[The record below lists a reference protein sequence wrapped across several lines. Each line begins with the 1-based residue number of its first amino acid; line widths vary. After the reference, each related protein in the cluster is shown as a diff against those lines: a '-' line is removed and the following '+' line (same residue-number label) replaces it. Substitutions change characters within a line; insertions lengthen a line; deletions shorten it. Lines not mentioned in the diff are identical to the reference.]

1 MICCLT
7 IGPDPPVS
15 PARAA
20 AEETAAGGPSLRRK
34 LITRSLMLGVTGVSL
49 YLLAPSLLQVFS
61 SWPKLRQIDPVWIVP
76 ALVFE
81 VCSYIA
87 LWTLQR
93 VALRTRSW
101 FAIGTSQLAAGAAGS
116 IIPGG
121 GATATAI
128 QYGILVRSGIPSG
141 RVASGLAA
149 SWATTTATVFALP
162 VVAALAAIGG
172 TQAPKGLRQVTY
184 VGAGAF
190 AFLAVVGATAFLWDR
205 PLRLAGCAARWAA
218 GLIGKRERF
227 EHLPEHMIEHR
238 DGVRSAVAERPLTA
252 LVGAIGKWGFDYLTL
267 VCVLA
272 ALGVRPDPALVLL
285 AYASAQILAMI
296 PLTPGGLGFVE
307 AGLAGLLVLAGVPG
321 GAAAVATLAYRLIG
335 FWLPMPAGLVAYWL
349 ARRRYGSLPS
359 PAATASSTSD
369 AISSPP

>member
-1 MICCLT
+1 
-7 IGPDPPVS
+7 
-15 PARAA
+15 
-20 AEETAAGGPSLRRK
+20 
-34 LITRSLMLGVTGVSL
+34 MLGVTGVSL

-61 SWPKLRQIDPVWIVP
+61 SWPKLKTINPVWIAP

-81 VCSYIA
+81 VCSYIS

-116 IIPGG
+116 VIPGG

-128 QYGILVRSGIPSG
+128 QYGILVRSGIASG

-149 SWATTTATVFALP
+149 SWATTTATVFVLP

-172 TQAPKGLRQVTY
+172 TQAPKGLREVTY

-190 AFLAVVGATAFLWDR
+190 AFLAVLGATAFLWDR
-205 PLRLAGCAARWAA
+205 PLRLVGCAVRWLAGCVK
-218 GLIGKRERF
+218 KRDRF
-227 EHLPEHMIEHR
+227 EHLPDRLIEQR
-238 DGVRSAVAERPLTA
+238 NDVRSAIAERPLTA
-252 LVGAIGKWGFDYLTL
+252 LLGAIGKWGFDYLAL

-272 ALGVRPDPALVLL
+272 ALGLRPDPALVLL

-307 AGLAGLLVLAGVPG
+307 AGLAGLLVLAGVPA
-321 GAAAVATLAYRLIG
+321 GASAVATLAYRLIG
-335 FWLPMPAGLVAYWL
+335 YWLPLPAGLVAYVL
-349 ARRRYGSLPS
+349 ARRRYGSVEAPMPATTS
-359 PAATASSTSD
+359 PSTSD